1 MTSVRKFSVLII
13 DDDKNYCESLLA
25 YLFSCGY
32 ETFCAHTI
40 KSGQAAYLKQ
50 QIDIVLLDQNLPDG
64 DGANLCRPILEHNN
78 NTKIIFITAYPDFE
92 NAVTAMKA
100 GAFDYLSK
108 PINLEELDLI
118 LQRALKLT
126 DLENIEQVQR
136 YKNIQKSKAATLIG
150 QDNGLK
156 EVSYLVEMASTTE
169 ANVLITGET
178 GVGKNVVAKAI
189 HYRREKQTSPFISIN
204 CAALPESLIE
214 SELFG
219 HEKGA
224 FTGATMTHKGVFEMA
239 DGGTLFLDEIGA
251 MPINLQTKLLGVL
264 EDKVV
269 KRLGGQSFI
278 PVDVRIIAAT
288 NASVE
293 DAIKHNTFRS
303 DLYYR
308 LNVIRIHIPT
318 LQERKQDIPELC
330 QYFISKLVKSQSIT
344 CAETEIVRLMEYDWP
359 GNVRE
364 LRNIIERS
372 LVLCKGGQIKP
383 AKLVFPEGE
392 RPALVQT
399 GADEN
404 DIVSLEELEREHI
417 LYVFAN
423 SSRNLAKTA
432 TILSVSESTLR
443 RKLKAYTV
451 IQ

>member
-1 MTSVRKFSVLII
+1 MTPARKFSVLII

-40 KSGQAAYLKQ
+40 ESGQDAYLKQ

-64 DGANLCRPILEHNN
+64 DGANLCRPILEHNK
-78 NTKIIFITAYPDFE
+78 NTKIIFITAYPDFGS
-92 NAVTAMKA
+92 AVTAVKS

-126 DLENIEQVQR
+126 DLENLEQFQH
-136 YKNIQKSKAATLIG
+136 YKDIQKSKDTVLIG
-150 QDNGLK
+150 QNGGLL
-156 EVSYLVEMASTTE
+156 EVSSLVEMAAAAK

-189 HYRREKQTSPFISIN
+189 HYRGKEKTAPFISLN

-219 HEKGA
+219 HEKGT
-224 FTGATMTHKGVFEMA
+224 FTGATTTRKGIFEMA

-264 EDKVV
+264 EDKMV

-288 NASVE
+288 NAGVE
-293 DAIKHNTFRS
+293 DAIKNNTFRS

-308 LNVIRIHIPT
+308 LNVIRIHIPP
-318 LQERKQDIPELC
+318 LQERNQDIPELC
-330 QYFISKLVKSQSIT
+330 QYFISKLAQSQTIT
-344 CAETEIVRLMEYDWP
+344 CAETEIARLMEYDWP

-364 LRNIIERS
+364 LRNIIERA
-372 LVLCKGGQIKP
+372 LVLCKGGEIEP
-383 AKLVFPEGE
+383 AKLVFPEGQ
-392 RPALVQT
+392 RPASVQIAT
-399 GADEN
+399 DEN
-404 DIVSLEELEREHI
+404 TLVSLEEVERKHI

-443 RKLKAYTV
+443 RKLKAYNV